1 MTFGRPFPT
10 LLKLKPDRDGRVLL
24 DRLQIEGP
32 AQSGQR
38 EGHEGSAPDGMD
50 PKTMPF
56 DMKKM
61 SMGGFTVLVDA

>member
-1 MTFGRPFPT
+1 VPFGRPFPK
-10 LLKLKPDRDGRVLL
+10 LLKLKPDETAVFSWIVYKSKAQRDQVNAKVMK
-24 DRLQIEGP
+24 DSRL
-32 AQSGQR
+32 
-38 EGHEGSAPDGMD
+38 DGMD